1 VTSVHHRSDLL
12 STFLFS
18 EIFCPVP
25 MFQHGSA
32 SKVQGVVYEM
42 TITLTCDTGFGVN
55 GSSTETKTLKC
66 ESDRKFTP
74 FVSCMGMLQYLL

>member
-1 VTSVHHRSDLL
+1 
-12 STFLFS
+12 
-18 EIFCPVP
+18 

-42 TITLTCDTGFGVN
+42 TITLTCDTGFVVN
-55 GSSTETKTLKC
+55 GSSTETETLKC

-74 FVSCMGMLQYLL
+74 FVSCMGMLQYLLWYFNQVKITKCYKI